1 MSSEYDS
8 LSLTRSASHADS
20 EAFEQVREL
29 FQAAGRPYLSSPW
42 SWAAWGL
49 ALPIAALLTREIA
62 RHGGFPWVAILWSV
76 AILAAG
82 LVEAWAMVRAGAGG
96 SPLASWALH
105 VQGNLSLVAL
115 AISVLLLLRNQAS
128 LLPGLWLLLLGHSFY
143 SLGGL
148 SYRELRR
155 YGLAYQ
161 LGGLIALFSGGASLW
176 IFAVTTAVANFGL
189 AATIW
194 RRARDPHS
202 PPPSR

>member
-8 LSLTRSASHADS
+8 LSLTRAASHADT

-29 FQAAGRPYLSSPW
+29 FQVAGRPYLSSPW
-42 SWAAWGL
+42 SWLAWGV
-49 ALPIAALLTREIA
+49 ALPTAALLTRVVAEQ
-62 RHGGFPWVAILWSV
+62 GGFPWVAILWSA

-82 LVEAWAMVRAGAGG
+82 LVEGWAMLQAGAGG

-115 AISVLLLLRNQAS
+115 VLSILLLVRHQAS
-128 LLPGLWLLLLGHSFY
+128 ALPGLWLLLLGHSFY

-161 LGGLIALFSGGASLW
+161 LGGISALLFAGAALP
-176 IFAVTTAVANFGL
+176 IFAVTTAAANVTL
-189 AATIW
+189 ALAIW
-194 RRARDPHS
+194 QRQRAAPHR
-202 PPPSR
+202 P